1 MNLQYISDDKGN
13 KTSVIIPIDKW
24 NKLLQ
29 DLFVRKNEDIP
40 QWQIKEV
47 NSRVQELENTSNS
60 TLDFD
65 KMLLRIRAK
74 YDL

>member
-1 MNLQYISDDKGN
+1 MNLQYISDDDGN

-29 DLFVRKNEDIP
+29 DLFVNKIDEIP
-40 QWQIKEV
+40 EWQKEEV
-47 NSRVQELENTSNS
+47 NHRMKELEEQPETAI
-60 TLDFD
+60 DFD
-65 KMLLRIRAK
+65 KMLLRIQKK